1 MPMEWIQKWF
11 EDSLPEIEKDVSFA
25 FTELPLLYRDGR
37 SLEYMVDKNQD
48 DELLQEIHDTLLRR
62 IITMYVSN
70 TLLSLTSCLKLR

>member
-1 MPMEWIQKWF
+1 MEWRQKWF
-11 EDSLPEIEKDVSFA
+11 EDSLPELKKKINFA

-70 TLLSLTSCLKLR
+70 TLISLTSYLKLR